1 MCGIAGFIDLW
12 DARSARGR
20 EERAAILDNM
30 CDVIRYRGPDD
41 SGSLLKDGVALG
53 MRRLSIIDLSG
64 GHQPIAGEDGSATV
78 VFNGEIYNFL
88 ELQPQ
93 LEARGHTFRTR
104 SDTEA
109 IVHAY
114 EEYGTACVDHLRG
127 MFAFALW
134 DDRHRRLFIARDRA
148 GEKPLYYT
156 ITPTGT
162 FVFGSELKSLLEHPG
177 VRHETSA
184 ESLDAYFSLGYVP
197 DPLSIFKSIKKLP
210 PGHFLTFSNG
220 RLRVKQYW
228 DFTYEANGDRLREED
243 YLEELRALLDEAVRI
258 RLVSDVPLGA
268 FLSGGIDSSTVVA
281 LMASQMGQPVKT
293 FSIGFLEDTYSEL
306 KFARLT
312 AKKFGT
318 EHHEFFVTP
327 EICDVVDDLAWH
339 FDEPFADSSAIPTY
353 MVSKLAREHVTVVL
367 SGDGGDELFA
377 GYTRY
382 VTERRRR
389 KYGLLPRRIR
399 QGLME
404 PLSRTLPHG
413 AWGRNFLH
421 NVALDPIDRYF
432 DNVSIFSGLNKTSLY
447 TSDFYAQL
455 GGITQV
461 GASFQEYGD
470 HVGSNALLDALL
482 YIDSKTYLPGDIL
495 TKVDRMS
502 MAVSLE
508 ARVPLLDHKLIDFV
522 TRIPASMK
530 MTGLETKHLFK
541 RAVADLVPEEILT
554 RPKQGFGVPIQQWIN
569 LQLRERIR
577 DTLTDSRCRQRGIV
591 SPRYTDVLLD
601 EHERGRRDH
610 SMALWSLLMLEL
622 WHRLFVDGD
631 YRHAKLQSG
640 EYNLDPGSHALA
652 ERAHIQEWEREE
664 IRRSAIESAYTA
676 KTLLRYKDEDIY
688 RFLHAPEGTIY
699 PLEYSHFLLG
709 DVRGKTVL
717 DFGCGAGKSSV
728 LLARREAKV
737 IALDISEPIM
747 HVARERLFKN
757 DILNN
762 VSFVNGSAHN
772 IPLADESVDLVFG
785 IAILHHLHLQ
795 LVSREVF
802 RILKKGGRAIFQE
815 PVRNS
820 KVIKLL
826 RGLIPYQA
834 EDVSPYE
841 RPLTDEE
848 LADFAQLFSRYRM
861 KAFTLPYINLVG
873 IIPIANKLTSSLQRI
888 DGAVLKRFP
897 SLDYYATVRVIEM
910 VK

>member
-12 DARSARGR
+12 DRRSPRGR
-20 EERAAILDNM
+20 EERAAILQNM
-30 CDVIRYRGPDD
+30 CEVIRYRGPDD

-53 MRRLSIIDLSG
+53 MRRLSIIDLAG
-64 GHQPIAGEDGSATV
+64 GHQPISGEDGTATI
-78 VFNGEIYNFL
+78 VFNGEIYNFQ

-93 LEARGHTFRTR
+93 LESHGHKFRTR

-114 EEYGTACVDHLRG
+114 EQYGTGCVKHLRG
-127 MFAFALW
+127 MFAFAIW
-134 DDRHRRLFIARDRA
+134 DDRQKMLFIARDRA

-156 ITPTGT
+156 VTATGT
-162 FVFGSELKSLLEHPG
+162 LVFGSELKSLLEHPG
-177 VRHETSA
+177 VSRVTSA

-197 DPLSIFKSIKKLP
+197 DPLSIFKNINKLP
-210 PGHFLTFSNG
+210 PGHFLTFRNG
-220 RLRVKQYW
+220 RVLIQEYW
-228 DFTYEANGDRLREED
+228 DFTYETNGNRRTEED
-243 YLEELRALLDEAVRI
+243 YIEELKELLDEAVRI

-268 FLSGGIDSSTVVA
+268 FLSGGVDSSTVVA
-281 LMASQMGQPVKT
+281 LMARHMNHPVKT
-293 FSIGFLEDTYSEL
+293 FSIGFLEDSYNEL
-306 KFARLT
+306 KYARQA
-312 AKKFGT
+312 AKKFNT
-318 EHHEFFVTP
+318 DHHEFFVTP
-327 EICDVVDDLAWH
+327 EICNVVDELAWH

-353 MVSKLAREHVTVVL
+353 VVSKLAREHVTVVL

-382 VTERRRR
+382 VTERKRR
-389 KYGLLPRRIR
+389 KFGLLPRRFR

-404 PLSRTLPHG
+404 PISRNLPHG

-432 DNVSIFSGLNKTSLY
+432 DNVSIFTGLNKRSLY
-447 TSDFYAQL
+447 TPDFFRVL
-455 GGITQV
+455 GSSSHV

-470 HVGSNALLDALL
+470 KVSTNALLDALL

-530 MTGLETKHLFK
+530 MAGVETKHLFK
-541 RAVADLVPEEILT
+541 RAVAGLVPEEILT

-569 LQLRERIR
+569 QQLRERIR
-577 DTLTDSRCRQRGIV
+577 DTLTDTRFRQRGII
-591 SPRYTDVLLD
+591 SPEYTDVLLD

-622 WHRLFVDGD
+622 WHRVFVDRD
-631 YRHAKLQSG
+631 ERHTTMHSG
-640 EYNLDPGSHALA
+640 EFVLDSSTQVLA
-652 ERAHIQEWEREE
+652 ERNHIQEWEREE
-664 IRRSAIESAYTA
+664 ISRSAIESAYTA
-676 KTLLRYKDEDIY
+676 KSQLRYSDSEIN
-688 RFLHAPEGTIY
+688 RFLYAREDTIY
-699 PLEYSHFLLG
+699 PLEYSHYLLG
-709 DVRGKTVL
+709 DVSGMTVL

-728 LLARREAKV
+728 LLSRRNAKV
-737 IALDISEPIM
+737 IAMDISEPIM
-747 HVARERLFKN
+747 QVARERLIRN
-757 DILNN
+757 DIFNS
-762 VSFVNGSAHN
+762 VSFINASAHN

-820 KVIKLL
+820 KMIKLL

-834 EDVSPYE
+834 EDVSPFE

-848 LADFAQLFSRYRM
+848 LADFGHGFSEYRS
-861 KAFTLPYINLVG
+861 KAFTLPYINLAG
-873 IIPIANKLTSSLQRI
+873 ILPVANKFINPLQKF
-888 DGAVLKRFP
+888 DGAVLRKFP